1 VVALHHRRP
10 SKEDIVF
17 IKVILALLFFAA
29 SVDAESYRVITYP
42 LVINTTTNDTS
53 LLILDS
59 LIVKG
64 TARIDGGARVPTG
77 GVLES
82 NKLTSNPGAD
92 LILEATATN
101 RDIEFNYAGVTY
113 GRMLGSTGGWTFG
126 ENGTGD
132 ILLGS
137 GDYSINRDPGS
148 AGATPLFYTAN
159 TNRASFGA
167 SYPLTVAGLKFTTGG
182 ASSGAGVYFETEN
195 WNHSLSSLVF
205 ETEGVKRGRFN
216 SSGTLQLNQAV
227 GTWALDI
234 NETAAAGSAV
244 SIQLDG
250 TGYGIDLDRS
260 AASTLYPV
268 AEFTANAISGTDDQE
283 VLHVKQDYAA
293 ATGPALKVEHDNI
306 DSDVMSLFLNTP
318 ATILP
323 TPMQVTKSGVY
334 GFFVDVIDIPLGDT
348 IRVVGQYGTGLQ
360 YASLVMEGKADWL
373 FYGYSVPMYAGEF
386 TITRESA
393 GSVYNQHHVT
403 LEVQGNDTASFI
415 APVIENNGTGTACV
429 TFAVNGFTSGR
440 LVISWTGV
448 QY

>member
-1 VVALHHRRP
+1 
-10 SKEDIVF
+10 VF

-29 SVDAESYRVITYP
+29 SVNAESYRVITYP
-42 LVINTTTNDTS
+42 LIVNTTTNDTS
-53 LLILDS
+53 LLLLDS

-132 ILLGS
+132 ILLSS

-167 SYPLTVAGLKFTTGG
+167 SYPLTVAGLNFTTGG
-182 ASSGAGVYFETEN
+182 ASPGAGVYFETEN

-260 AASTLYPV
+260 VASTLYPV
-268 AEFTANAISGTDDQE
+268 AEFTANASSGTDDQE
-283 VLHVKQDYAA
+283 VLYINQNYAS
-293 ATGPALKVEHDNI
+293 ATGPALAVYHANTTT
-306 DSDVMSLFLNTP
+306 SQMSIFANKP
-318 ATILP
+318 ATMLP
-323 TPMQVTKSGVY
+323 TPLQVTKSNTY
-334 GFFVDVIDIPLGDT
+334 GFFVDVIDVGVSDT
-348 IRVVGQYGTGLQ
+348 IRVVGAYGTGLQ
-360 YASLVMEGKADWL
+360 YAALAMEGKANWA
-373 FYGYSVPMYAGEF
+373 FYGYSHMMFAGELS
-386 TITRESA
+386 ITRESA
-393 GSVYNQHHVT
+393 ASVYNQHHVT
-403 LEVQGNDTASFI
+403 LEVEGNDTASFI
-415 APVIENNGTGTACV
+415 VPIIENNGTGTACV
-429 TFAVNGFTSGR
+429 TFATNAWTAGR
-440 LVISWTGV
+440 LIISWTGA
-448 QY
+448 QH